1 MSSSDTGAGGDDDL
15 SGVPWGGLNIQH
27 MVARGHKS
35 ASQQGGSQQ
44 QSPQLYG
51 SPSGGQQP
59 YYDYDY
65 DYDNTTPQYGSGGY
79 AGASSSYGYG
89 AGAGTGAGSV
99 GSYDAGGAGTGAGGA
114 DDRYFDTSASYT
126 SSSSSPSYFSYDA
139 FSTGEDS
146 GSSSNNSGA
155 RY

>member
-1 MSSSDTGAGGDDDL
+1 MSSEGAEGGDDHL

-27 MVARGHKS
+27 MVARGHRS

-44 QSPQLYG
+44 PSPQLA
-51 SPSGGQQP
+51 SPQQP

-65 DYDNTTPQYGSGGY
+65 DYDNSAPYGGSGSGSHY
-79 AGASSSYGYG
+79 AGTASSSFGYG
-89 AGAGTGAGSV
+89 GGGGGMGSS
-99 GSYDAGGAGTGAGGA
+99 SYDASGTGGL
-114 DDRYFDTSASYT
+114 DDRYFDTSAS
-126 SSSSSPSYFSYDA
+126 SSSPSYLSYDA

-146 GSSSNNSGA
+146 GSNSGA

>member
-1 MSSSDTGAGGDDDL
+1 MRGSDAGGDDDL

-35 ASQQGGSQQ
+35 ASQQGGSQ
-44 QSPQLYG
+44 PAQLY
-51 SPSGGQQP
+51 SGDGGEQQ

-65 DYDNTTPQYGSGGY
+65 DNSAQYGTGY
-79 AGASSSYGYG
+79 AGAGSSYGYG
-89 AGAGTGAGSV
+89 GGGGSV
-99 GSYDAGGAGTGAGGA
+99 GSSGYEAAGAGNSGV

-126 SSSSSPSYFSYDA
+126 SSSPSYFSYDA

-146 GSSSNNSGA
+146 GSSSNPGA
-155 RY
+155 GY